1 MDKYYRDFKYKDKY
15 VSDFGMIAIKS
26 DNENENGLSRE
37 LVKSSFSTHKRTLS
51 VRGAKYKEPMKLKFL
66 ILKNPCI
73 SMDHMYMTR
82 EEVEYIT
89 EWLTSA
95 NKPEKLYL
103 DSNIEEY
110 YVGMFTDVETRFADD
125 IYGINITFECTSPYS
140 FTHHKR
146 TFLSENSATLYCQTI
161 NNTSETEDYVY
172 PIITIKGSIDK
183 TINIIGNNCN
193 MILNLQKT
201 YSEVVIDNKNKMVF
215 GDGKALTFEEFGW
228 NLDDMLNWNMINSNN
243 KRGWIK
249 LSRGSNN
256 FTFTIPTASGKGYK
270 VEIEYDTPKKSGGV

>member
-51 VRGAKYKEPMKLKFL
+51 VRGVKYKEPMKLKFL

-146 TFLSENSATLYCQTI
+146 TFLSENSAILLNKPRILVTL
-161 NNTSETEDYVY
+161 V
-172 PIITIKGSIDK
+172 
-183 TINIIGNNCN
+183 
-193 MILNLQKT
+193 M
-201 YSEVVIDNKNKMVF
+201 
-215 GDGKALTFEEFGW
+215 
-228 NLDDMLNWNMINSNN
+228 
-243 KRGWIK
+243 R
-249 LSRGSNN
+249 
-256 FTFTIPTASGKGYK
+256 
-270 VEIEYDTPKKSGGV
+270 